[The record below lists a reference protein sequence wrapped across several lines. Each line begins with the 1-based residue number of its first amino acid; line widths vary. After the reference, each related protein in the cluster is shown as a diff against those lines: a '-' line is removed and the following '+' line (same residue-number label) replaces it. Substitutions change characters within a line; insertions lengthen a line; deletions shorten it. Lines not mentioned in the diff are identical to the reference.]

1 MSSANAS
8 DSFSTAMTPVLS
20 YDVFLSFRGEDT
32 RKGFVDHLSTTLHE
46 KGIHTFKDD
55 TELKRGSSISPILE
69 KAIESSEVALVV
81 FSKNYAD
88 SSWCLDEIVKIVE
101 CNKKFG
107 QKIYPVFYNVDPSDV
122 RKQKGSYKIAFDKYE
137 NDPNVEKEKIKSW
150 RNALKE
156 AASVSGWDTNHTAD
170 GHESKGIR
178 EIAREILKNLS
189 HTISRFKENLIGVES
204 HVQKVTSLLNLE
216 RTQDVRMIGIWGMG
230 GIGKT
235 TIVRTVFDQ
244 IFNEFEG
251 SCYLDN
257 VREVSKTLGLN
268 SLEEKLLSDT
278 LMEKSANLH
287 NNTSMLFARLRHK
300 RVLVV
305 LDDVNELEHLDRL
318 AGGHDW
324 FGAGSRIIIT
334 TRDRQILSPRQI
346 DDVYEVSFLGTDVA
360 LKLFSKFAF
369 KEGFPKDKFEML
381 AHKAIRYARGL
392 PLALKVLG
400 NFLHGRDIDEW
411 ENALDR
417 LEEIPEDKILEKLKL
432 SFDALNDMEK
442 KIFLDVACFFKGKK
456 KEYVIRKL
464 DGFGQQAKEAVRD
477 LIQKS
482 LITITTDDRLQMH
495 NLLQEMGWYIVR
507 HPHPNNPEKHSR
519 LWLPEEIS
527 YLLTENV
534 GTKDIECIHVD
545 YSEPESVKISSKAF
559 TNMENLRLLKIH
571 NASIEQIPASIPR
584 NLQWLD
590 LHKYQARILPA
601 NFQGEKLVGL
611 KLSHSHIEHIR
622 GLEKAKLNNLK
633 FINLSY
639 SKKLLKTPDFS
650 NIPNLEKL
658 DLSNC
663 KSLEEVH
670 ASLGN
675 LKKLVYLNLA
685 HCVKLKTLP
694 SSIHFK
700 LLKTFVLWD
709 CVKLENFPAVA
720 GEMECL
726 SELHLEGTAIK
737 ELPPSISNI
746 SGLVL
751 INLSK
756 CKNLKILPNS
766 ICDFKCLQT
775 LILSDCSQLE
785 KLPENLGQVISL
797 EELLVDG
804 TAITQPPPSI
814 TCLTK
819 LNALSFSRCK
829 RPKSLSSLFSGNL
842 ESSVSSLS
850 VKLPL
855 PKIGFSNSKQTKG
868 SLPPPRPSLSGLCS
882 LKKLDLSSS
891 DLLEEISADLGS
903 LSSLEELDLSR
914 NNFVKFPAKISELPR
929 LKILKLES
937 CNSLVSLPDLPK
949 CIAVLDADDCQS
961 LKSLANLSEK
971 HAFLWKVSFHNCF
984 KLFKNE
990 ENRNASDKLLHSL
1003 LQGQAAV
1010 DSRFSILIPGREV
1023 PEWFSY
1029 QKMGRSV
1036 TIPLTT
1042 NWHENVTGI
1051 AVSIVFECLVPK
1063 SKIGVTFKLI
1073 SRDHEEFIANITQ
1086 TATKLEEN
1094 YESAH
1099 VWIGYVSFHLFQL
1112 LFPKFQSDDWAKI
1125 DGCLTIKTKEEAW
1138 IKPRGC
1144 GIRLVY
1150 KEDVKETSQY
1160 METHPGVDQEL
1171 KILEEAEESIDVLT
1185 FGVNQLNWSVDPI
1198 EEEGN
1203 QIQSLRSSTTF
1214 KVQKT
1219 LSFDY

>member
-8 DSFSTAMTPVLS
+8 DSSSTAITPIWS

-32 RKGFVDHLSTTLHE
+32 RKGFVDHLYTTLRE
-46 KGIHTFKDD
+46 KGIDTFKDD
-55 TELKRGSSISPILE
+55 IELRRGSSISPVL
-69 KAIESSEVALVV
+69 KNAIERSKVALVV

-88 SSWCLDEIVKIVE
+88 SSWCLDEIVQIVE
-101 CNKKFG
+101 CNKKLG
-107 QKIYPVFYNVDPSDV
+107 QKIYPVFYHVEPSHV
-122 RKQKGSYKIAFDKYE
+122 RKQKKSYKKAFDKYE
-137 NDPNVEKEKIKSW
+137 NDPNVEKEKIESW

-156 AASVSGWDTNHTAD
+156 AASVSGWDIKETD

-178 EIAREILKNLS
+178 TIALDILNSLS
-189 HTISRFKENLIGVES
+189 HTVSRVKESLIGAES
-204 HVQKVTSLLNLE
+204 HVQKVMSLLNLE
-216 RTQDVRMIGIWGMG
+216 STEDVRMIGIWGMG

-235 TIVRTVFDQ
+235 TIARTVFDQ
-244 IFNEFEG
+244 IFSKFEG
-251 SCYLDN
+251 SSYLDN

-287 NNTSMLFARLRHK
+287 NNVSALFTRLRHK

-334 TRDRQILSPRQI
+334 TRDRQLLSAREVNE
-346 DDVYEVSFLGTDVA
+346 VYEVSFLGTDVA

-369 KEGFPKDKFEML
+369 KEGFPKEKFEKL
-381 AHKAIRYARGL
+381 ARAAVRYARGL

-400 NFLHGRDIDEW
+400 SFLRSRDIDEW
-411 ENALDR
+411 EIALDR
-417 LEEIPEDKILEKLKL
+417 LEEIPEDKVLEKLKV

-442 KIFLDVACFFKGKK
+442 KIFLDIACLFKGKK
-456 KEYVIRKL
+456 KEYVMRKL
-464 DGFGQQAKEAVRD
+464 DSFGLRAKIGVSD

-482 LITITTDDRLQMH
+482 LLTVTADNRLQMH

-507 HPHPNNPEKHSR
+507 HSHPNEPGRHSR
-519 LWLPEEIS
+519 LWLPKEIS
-527 YLLTENV
+527 SVLTKNS
-534 GTKDIECIHVD
+534 GTEDIEGIHLD
-545 YSEPESVKISSKAF
+545 YGEPESVKINPKAF
-559 TNMENLRLLKIH
+559 TNMKNLRLLKIH
-571 NASIEQIPASIPR
+571 NACIQQMPASIPR
-584 NLQWLD
+584 DLQWLD
-590 LHKYQARILPA
+590 LHKYQTRTLPPS
-601 NFQGEKLVGL
+601 FQGEKLVGL
-611 KLSHSHIEHIR
+611 KLSHSYIEHLG
-622 GLEKAKLNNLK
+622 GLEKAQLNKLK

-639 SKKLLKTPDFS
+639 SKQLVKTPDFS
-650 NIPNLEKL
+650 KIPNLERL

-670 ASLGN
+670 SSLGN
-675 LKKLVYLNLA
+675 LKKLLYLNLA
-685 HCVKLKTLP
+685 HCIKLKTLP
-694 SSIHFK
+694 SGIH
-700 LLKTFVLWD
+700 LEMLKTLVLWD
-709 CVKLENFPAVA
+709 CVKLEKFPEVT

-737 ELPPSISNI
+737 ELPLSISNI
-746 SGLVL
+746 TGLVL

-756 CKNLKILPNS
+756 CKNLKSLPNS
-766 ICDFKCLQT
+766 ICDLKCLQT
-775 LILSDCSQLE
+775 LNLSDCLKLE
-785 KLPENLGQVISL
+785 KLPENLGEVKSL
-797 EELLVDG
+797 AELLVDG

-814 TCLTK
+814 ACLTN
-819 LNALSFSRCK
+819 LNILSFSRCK
-829 RPKSLSSLFSGNL
+829 RPKSGMFSGNL
-842 ESSVSSLS
+842 ESSVSSISGMLHLQKLGLS
-850 VKLPL
+850 R
-855 PKIGFSNSKQTKG
+855 GNQTKG
-868 SLPPPRPSLSGLCS
+868 SLPPTRPSLSGLCS
-882 LKKLDLSSS
+882 LKKLDLSSC
-891 DLLEEISADLGS
+891 DLLEEISADLDS

-914 NNFVKFPAKISELPR
+914 NNFVEFPAKISELPR
-929 LKILKLES
+929 LKIVKLES
-937 CNSLVSLPDLPK
+937 CTNLESLPDFPK
-949 CIAVLDADDCQS
+949 SIAVVNADDCHS

-971 HAFLWKVSFHNCF
+971 HAFLRKVSFLNCF
-984 KLFKNE
+984 KLFENE
-990 ENRNASDKLLHSL
+990 ENHNAADKLLHSL
-1003 LQGQAAV
+1003 LQGQAIIN
-1010 DSRFSILIPGREV
+1010 SRFSILIPGREV

-1036 TIPLTT
+1036 TIPITPE
-1042 NWHENVTGI
+1042 WHNNVIGI
-1051 AVSIVFECLVPK
+1051 AVSIVFERLVSK
-1063 SKIGVTFKLI
+1063 SKIGITFKMI

-1125 DGCLTIKTKEEAW
+1125 EGCLTISTMEEAW

-1150 KEDVKETSQY
+1150 KDEVKEALAQH
-1160 METHPGVDQEL
+1160 METQPGVDQEL
-1171 KILEEAEESIDVLT
+1171 NKSKEDKESIDVLT
-1185 FGVNQLNWSVDPI
+1185 FGVNQLNWSVDPV
-1198 EEEGN
+1198 EEEGT
-1203 QIQSLRSSTTF
+1203 QFQSLRSTTSF